1 MKTSISIR
9 LSVFLLALSLSLPSF
24 AWDRAGHMASGA
36 IAYHFLKQYSPSAII
51 KFVKILKAHPQFAS
65 RWQSKYDSLPDMQKD
80 LFLFM
85 AAARWPDDVKG
96 TSYDHPDW
104 HYYAIPVTFL
114 PADTQPPKQDNSIVQ
129 FANNLNIVKSQSAN
143 QGNKAI
149 ALCWVFHLMGDFHQP
164 LHDVNLFSAAFPVG
178 DREGNDFLIKDL
190 ANDLHHYWDDV
201 FLPDAKVN
209 YKSATWFSTV
219 DDAAKNAK
227 TKNGGVVFNS
237 TTVIDT
243 KAIANE
249 AIALAK
255 SSVYKFKGKL
265 LKPGVKGGAAAVAL
279 PAGYSTEAGKIAS
292 KQLTL
297 AGMRLAVV
305 LFQNL

>member
-1 MKTSISIR
+1 MKTHNYLR
-9 LSVFLLALSLSLPSF
+9 LITLLLALSLSLTSYS
-24 AWDRAGHMASGA
+24 WNRAGHMASGA
-36 IAYHFLKQYSPSAII
+36 IAYRFLKQYSPATII
-51 KFVKILKAHPQFAS
+51 KFIKILKAHPQFAS
-65 RWQSKYDSLPDMQKD
+65 RWQAKYDSLPDMQKD

-129 FANNLNIVKSQSAN
+129 FANNLNIVKSQSAT

-164 LHDVNLFSAAFPVG
+164 LHDVTLFSTAFPVG
-178 DREGNDFLIKDL
+178 DREANDSLIKDP
-190 ANDLHHYWDDV
+190 AKDLHTYWDDV
-201 FLPDAKVN
+201 FLPDAKIS
-209 YKSATWFSTV
+209 YKSSTWFSAV

-227 TKNGGVVFNS
+227 TKNGGVVFSS
-237 TTVIDT
+237 TTQIDT
-243 KAIANE
+243 KAFANE

-255 SSVYKFKGKL
+255 SSAYKFKGKL
-265 LKPGVKGGAAAVAL
+265 LKPGVKGGAAAAAL
-279 PAGYSTEAGKIAS
+279 PAGYSTEAQKVAS

-305 LFQNL
+305 LYQNQ